1 MYFHEIVN
9 HIYSIII
16 TNLVLPNIDNGLSF
30 RNRHLTFR
38 LVLYK
43 TTQRTC
49 MVYILNKKLC
59 PVAKNMF
66 CLFRITLAFLL
77 ISLSRQNERD
87 SKRLLLN
94 DPDVILARLTNM
106 EHKMAQL
113 QTELTEEKAKNGN
126 LRQTMA

>member
-43 TTQRTC
+43 TTQ
-49 MVYILNKKLC
+49 LC